1 MYTTINHMAHS
12 AFSLFSTSQVHAS
25 VISITTVCITKR
37 SRQQTDKTSI
47 DRRWNSTYFCAGP
60 DGMKITP
67 LPKST
72 KTTDTQILF
81 QNTNGSSVPRPW
93 LSTSR
98 WSKHLSILTAN
109 SF

>member
-47 DRRWNSTYFCAGP
+47 DRR
-60 DGMKITP
+60 
-67 LPKST
+67 
-72 KTTDTQILF
+72 
-81 QNTNGSSVPRPW
+81 
-93 LSTSR
+93 
-98 WSKHLSILTAN
+98 
-109 SF
+109 